1 MPAAARNTVHADKAC
16 VLSDKR
22 MAFSCGSCE
31 VCSLASTQGGY
42 VQCAR
47 MFEYR
52 CSSPHDL
59 DPRTHLEREVISLR
73 LHTFYDYTY
82 TAQHAQ

>member
-1 MPAAARNTVHADKAC
+1 M
-16 VLSDKR
+16 
-22 MAFSCGSCE
+22 
-31 VCSLASTQGGY
+31 Y